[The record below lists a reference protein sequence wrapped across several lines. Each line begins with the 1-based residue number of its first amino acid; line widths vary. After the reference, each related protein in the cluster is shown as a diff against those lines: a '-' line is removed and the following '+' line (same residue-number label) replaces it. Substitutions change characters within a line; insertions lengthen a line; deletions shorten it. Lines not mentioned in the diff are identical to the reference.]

1 MVYLEQF
8 VFILLKISAVL
19 TKGSPPASSLPQSPS
34 SFNGICMML
43 REGLGPDLWLRGQR
57 GSWEITFPGTL
68 DFLQLEAVA
77 GGSALVSVK
86 LPLH

>member
-19 TKGSPPASSLPQSPS
+19 TKGSPPPPHSHHLLLPLMTFAWCWERDLDLTYGQ
-34 SFNGICMML
+34 
-43 REGLGPDLWLRGQR
+43 EGSVAAG
-57 GSWEITFPGTL
+57 TPG
-68 DFLQLEAVA
+68 FSQLVAVA
-77 GGSALVSVK
+77 GGDVVVSVK